1 VPALTITTEARR
13 AFESQGTATQELE
26 RHLHALDDELKQT
39 KERMAVFERVANEQG
54 QLLKD
59 LAQRESLLTVKEL
72 TESSE
77 RIAEREQKEQDLDW
91 EETQKDEQAWKE
103 QKLAEQPKLSKEEW
117 EELVD
122 TERRS
127 FTQAIEVLR
136 IRQ

>member
-1 VPALTITTEARR
+1 
-13 AFESQGTATQELE
+13 
-26 RHLHALDDELKQT
+26 
-39 KERMAVFERVANEQG
+39 M
-54 QLLKD
+54 
-59 LAQRESLLTVKEL
+59 LTVKEL

>member
-1 VPALTITTEARR
+1 
-13 AFESQGTATQELE
+13 
-26 RHLHALDDELKQT
+26 
-39 KERMAVFERVANEQG
+39 
-54 QLLKD
+54 
-59 LAQRESLLTVKEL
+59 LLTVKEL

>member
-1 VPALTITTEARR
+1 MPALTITTEARR

>member
-1 VPALTITTEARR
+1 
-13 AFESQGTATQELE
+13 
-26 RHLHALDDELKQT
+26 
-39 KERMAVFERVANEQG
+39 MAVFERVANEQG

>member
-1 VPALTITTEARR
+1 MPALTITTEARR

-39 KERMAVFERVANEQG
+39 KERMAVFERVANDQG

>member
-1 VPALTITTEARR
+1 MPALTITTEARR

-26 RHLHALDDELKQT
+26 RHLHALDDVLKQT

-127 FTQAIEVLR
+127 FTQAIELLR